1 MVSSIIGFCDPIKKT
16 KSQFFFLQ
24 PVQNQTAATS
34 VEGKYNEIIYNNIK
48 QCYFTIILHN
58 TF

>member
-16 KSQFFFLQ
+16 KSQIFLQ

-34 VEGKYNEIIYNNIK
+34 VEGKYSEIIYNNIK